1 MAARDSFYRYLIE
14 RSKQNIVV
22 YFIRLQGISYNSYCN
37 IIFPNVAE
45 KNKASIKYDY
55 SNTCL
60 KIGIQDLFM
69 HTISDICSQVIPL

>member
-22 YFIRLQGISYNSYCN
+22 YFIRLQGISYNSYYN
-37 IIFPNVAE
+37 IIFPNLAV
-45 KNKASIKYDY
+45 KNRAQMKYEY
-55 SNTCL
+55 LNTCL
-60 KIGIQDLFM
+60 KIAIQDLIM